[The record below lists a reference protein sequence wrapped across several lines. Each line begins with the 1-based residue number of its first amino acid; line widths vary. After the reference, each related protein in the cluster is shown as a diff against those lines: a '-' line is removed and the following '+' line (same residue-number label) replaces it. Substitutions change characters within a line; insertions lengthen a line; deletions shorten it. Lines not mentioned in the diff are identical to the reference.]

1 MAWESRSGRRY
12 YYRSVWL
19 DGRVVRR
26 YFGSG
31 PAGELASQL
40 DEEARRGRQ
49 EPLEAIRGHRERLG
63 PPDAALASLGAAC
76 DVLLEAT
83 LLATGYHRPNYGAWR
98 RRHVSRHRRGIAG
111 R

>member
-19 DGRVVRR
+19 DGRVVKR

-40 DEEARRGRQ
+40 DEEARRARR
-49 EPLEAIRGHRERLG
+49 EPLEAIRELRERLG
-63 PPDAALASLGAAC
+63 PPDAALAALGAAC
-76 DVLLEAT
+76 DILLEAT
-83 LLATGYHRPNYGAWR
+83 LLAEGFHRPNYGVWR
-98 RRHVSRHRRGIAG
+98 RRHVSGHGRRIGG
-111 R
+111 G